1 MENLT
6 EDIDFMAKR
15 ALENGIL
22 PGDFYNSSLSDMTS
36 ALSAKSRKERL
47 QDPVQLAMQ
56 AGGFSSL

>member
-15 ALENGIL
+15 ALETGIL